1 MCLDGYKIM
10 VKTDIKKIRI
20 LDLIVWVILILLLAV
35 FIYQLVNRILG
46 HSWQIEAL
54 VVALM
59 TLTLTVMFSNG
70 SKISSLEG
78 EFRHFRGSF
87 GALANDFKELR
98 KEFHN
103 FKTAQENF
111 NNWSRTQFNEIK
123 RDIAK

>member
-1 MCLDGYKIM
+1 MCLDGYETMGKTIM
-10 VKTDIKKIRI
+10 KKIRI
-20 LDLIVWVILILLLAV
+20 LDIIVWIVMVILLVV

-59 TLTLTVMFSNG
+59 TLVLTLMFSNG

-87 GALANDFKELR
+87 GALANPSSRLNR
-98 KEFHN
+98 
-103 FKTAQENF
+103 ENSMIWQGQ
-111 NNWSRTQFNEIK
+111 NSSS
-123 RDIAK
+123 